1 MLSLIYFFTESLY
14 SFEGGRAAEAATK
27 PSMPNLEMEAA
38 TITTME
44 GTAMVTEKDD
54 LRAELNAL
62 TKTFKDLQSS
72 MDYKSQLYSETIK
85 SYESMVES
93 LEETNASL
101 ELGLNALT
109 VTCDK
114 QEQRLKEL
122 QQEKGDT
129 IAKEEDDSNNDVS
142 FLLRVQDNV
151 KTLEDDNE
159 MLRCRVRA
167 LEVELSDVAFES
179 RHRVMPPA
187 PPATAVVSNPVV
199 TQKAEQSIVPKAPS
213 EPVPQHIL
221 QKHQMEHLQLQVE
234 KYKRERSSVRK
245 LFGLG
250 IRRGMGKMGR
260 ALNAWNPV
268 HNLVLWGELRGY
280 GTRVV

>member
-1 MLSLIYFFTESLY
+1 M
-14 SFEGGRAAEAATK
+14 K
-27 PSMPNLEMEAA
+27 
-38 TITTME
+38 
-44 GTAMVTEKDD
+44 
-54 LRAELNAL
+54 
-62 TKTFKDLQSS
+62 
-72 MDYKSQLYSETIK
+72 
-85 SYESMVES
+85 
-93 LEETNASL
+93 
-101 ELGLNALT
+101 LGLNALA

-122 QQEKGDT
+122 QQETGD
-129 IAKEEDDSNNDVS
+129 IVAKEEDDSNNDVS

-167 LEVELSDVAFES
+167 LEVELSDIAFES

-187 PPATAVVSNPVV
+187 PPAAVVVSNPVV

-221 QKHQMEHLQLQVE
+221 QKHEMEHLQLQVE

-260 ALNAWNPV
+260 ALNAWSPV